1 MSAPNFQTQNDFDLY
16 VFDENYYFDNLAE
29 EEKIYWLDEFKED
42 FENLSDVEIEEKLRK
57 LCLDSYYNWFEDDF
71 EELEYQ
77 LSEEKQT
84 KYRPLEFFEIKYKS
98 GYYVGVQLYV
108 EHKYYIKDY
117 ISEDFEKFFDNDDF
131 HYVFGECKSKV
142 LKRYQAE
149 IKRINKVILPYYAK
163 RLFMI
168 KLNLIGVFSNGEAV
182 YEVER

>member
-1 MSAPNFQTQNDFDLY
+1 
-16 VFDENYYFDNLAE
+16 
-29 EEKIYWLDEFKED
+29 
-42 FENLSDVEIEEKLRK
+42 
-57 LCLDSYYNWFEDDF
+57 
-71 EELEYQ
+71 
-77 LSEEKQT
+77 
-84 KYRPLEFFEIKYKS
+84 
-98 GYYVGVQLYV
+98 VQLYV